1 MKKNNTFTKT
11 ITFSNTFSTKAIATN
26 GTYMHRYICLYS
38 NKRKR
43 ERERGGEGGRES
55 DTGHRLFIFA
65 YELHIYMYRK
75 RERSSAMWKILLAI
89 CG

>member
-26 GTYMHRYICLYS
+26 GTYMHLYICLYS

-43 ERERGGEGGRES
+43 EREREREREGGEGGRES
-55 DTGHRLFIFA
+55 DTGQFIYFC
-65 YELHIYMYRK
+65 L
-75 RERSSAMWKILLAI
+75 
-89 CG
+89 